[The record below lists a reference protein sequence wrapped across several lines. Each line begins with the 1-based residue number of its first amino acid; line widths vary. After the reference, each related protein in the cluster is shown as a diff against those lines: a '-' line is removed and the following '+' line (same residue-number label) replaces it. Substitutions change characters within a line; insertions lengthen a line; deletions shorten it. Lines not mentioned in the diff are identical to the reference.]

1 MIDRSARLSLAVTSL
16 LPGNGGIAR
25 VARLMARVLADE
37 ARHGR
42 LSLRTVG
49 LYDEEGVGDLG
60 IALTGAR
67 GSRLR
72 FTAAIQASELRSTH
86 CLSDSLAMV
95 RAHNVLPLLRRPL
108 LAWIHGIEVW
118 DGARADRLDAARRT
132 DLLVANS
139 AYTRARAEELHGGFA
154 RAQVCWL
161 GTEGDDAPAPVRR
174 DGSPSVLVLGRLEP
188 GRDKGHQALIDIWPQ
203 VVGAVPAARLRIVGG
218 GPDLSRMRELAARSA
233 ASTSIEVTG
242 FIPDDAIA
250 AVWAQATV
258 FAMPSRGEGFGLVY
272 VEAMRQGVPVIAS
285 VHDAAPEIN
294 VDGETGYNVDLGRPA
309 DLTDRIVQVLRD
321 RDLAARLGAAGQ
333 QRWAQHFRYSAFRQR
348 FLSVVEHFV
357 SSH

>member
-1 MIDRSARLSLAVTSL
+1 MIDPSTRLSLAVTSL

-25 VARLMARVLADE
+25 VARLMARVLAEE

-49 LYDEEGVGDLG
+49 LYDEQGIGDLG
-60 IALTGAR
+60 VAVTGAR
-67 GSRLR
+67 GSRWR

-139 AYTRARAEELHGGFA
+139 AYTRERAERLHGGFA
-154 RAQVCWL
+154 RAEVCWL
-161 GTEGDDAPAPVRR
+161 GTESDEAPVPVRR
-174 DGSPSVLVLGRLEP
+174 DGPPIALVLGRLEP
-188 GRDKGHQALIDIWPQ
+188 GRDKGHQVLIDVWPQ
-203 VVGAVPAARLRIVGG
+203 VVGAVPDARLRIVGG
-218 GPDLSRMRELAARSA
+218 GPDLPRIRELAAQSA
-233 ASTSIEVTG
+233 AAANIEVAG
-242 FIPDDAIA
+242 FIPDDEIA
-250 AVWAQATV
+250 AVWTQATA

-294 VDGETGYNVDLGRPA
+294 LDGETGYNVDLARPA
-309 DLTDRIVQVLRD
+309 DLVDRVVQILRD
-321 RDLAARLGAAGQ
+321 RDLATRLGAAGH

-348 FLSVVEHFV
+348 FLSVLAHFV